1 MTNHPNRNL
10 VKQVLAELADRYTGL
25 PDGYRGYVQD
35 ADTAT
40 LRRVLAMATADAPGK
55 DISDA
60 LGVRD

>member
-10 VKQVLAELADRYTGL
+10 TRQVLAELADRYTGL
-25 PDGYRGYVQD
+25 PDGYRRYVQN

-40 LRRVLAMATADAPGK
+40 LRRVLALANSDAPGR

-60 LGVRD
+60 LGMID